1 MEPKGTK
8 PPMAEGMGLPP
19 MMQQTMQKMMGG
31 MGEFNPAAMCQAM
44 MTSVGKAAEMA
55 AYATPEV
62 RTLFEEWARSVE
74 DEVLAALKARGQLDL
89 ATLAGALKI
98 SPESVL
104 YFLGKLVRAGKVTI
118 DAVQATGG

>member
-1 MEPKGTK
+1 
-8 PPMAEGMGLPP
+8 
-19 MMQQTMQKMMGG
+19 MMQGMMGSTG
-31 MGEFNPAAMCQAM
+31 DFNPAAMCQAM

-74 DEVLAALKARGQLDL
+74 DEVLAALKARGPLDL
-89 ATLAGALKI
+89 ASLAGALKI

-104 YFLGKLVRAGKVTI
+104 HFLGKLVRDGEATI
-118 DAVQATGG
+118 SDIRATGK